1 MTQTEVLITCAN
13 CGRPCREAD
22 AKEAG
27 WRYWSNGSDLHVMCS
42 LCSYRDF
49 GSESPAALPAEL
61 GQNPSRRVGP
71 AR

>member
-27 WRYWSNGSDLHVMCS
+27 WRYWSDGIDLHLICA
-42 LCSYRDF
+42 LCAYREFRPDV
-49 GSESPAALPAEL
+49 PASLPAEL
-61 GQNPSRRVGP
+61 RQNP
-71 AR
+71 